1 MQGGGTLFTVSGMTV
16 IETEPTRGRP
26 RQTALTKRIVTAT
39 IDELASH
46 GPDRA
51 SLARIA
57 RAAGTSQQALFR
69 RWGAKS
75 EVLAGAL
82 EMALAALPGPSV
94 LRGSGHGATAED
106 LTRCLATSLAP
117 LAGTALGQAYS
128 IALTASGDHV
138 ALRIVSLEHEARLR
152 LTLRQI
158 LIATP
163 FEAEMDARIAL
174 GLGFL
179 RLAAATPGS
188 APDTD
193 QLRRVAELILGLIAP
208 RAPVAHGQAAQDGLP
223 GL

>member
-1 MQGGGTLFTVSGMTV
+1 MTV
-16 IETEPTRGRP
+16 IETEPARGRP
-26 RQTALTKRIVTAT
+26 RQSALTARIVTAT
-39 IDELASH
+39 LEELASH

-57 RAAGTSQQALFR
+57 RAAGTSQQALAR

-82 EMALAALPGPSV
+82 DAALAALPGPSV

-106 LTRCLATSLAP
+106 LTRCLATSLVP
-117 LAGTALGQAYS
+117 LAGTPLGRAYS
-128 IALTASGDHV
+128 IALTASGDHA
-138 ALRIVSLEHEARLR
+138 ALRTVALEHEARLR

-179 RLAAATPGS
+179 RLAVATPEP
-188 APDTD
+188 APDMD

-208 RAPVAHGQAAQDGLP
+208 RAPVGPAQGQAAQDGLP

>member
-1 MQGGGTLFTVSGMTV
+1 MTV
-16 IETEPTRGRP
+16 LTRKPARGRP
-26 RQTALTKRIVTAT
+26 RQGALTARIVAAT
-39 IDELASH
+39 IEELASH

-57 RAAGTSQQALFR
+57 RAAGTSQQALAR
-69 RWGAKS
+69 RWGAKA

-82 EMALAALPGPSV
+82 EMALGALPGPQI

-106 LTRCLATSLAP
+106 LTRCLGTSLAP
-117 LAGTALGQAYS
+117 LADTPLGRAYS
-128 IALTASGDHV
+128 IALTACCDHA
-138 ALRIVSLEHEARLR
+138 ALRTVALEHEARLR

-174 GLGFL
+174 GLGYI
-179 RLAAATPGS
+179 RLATATPGP
-188 APDTD
+188 APDRE

-208 RAPVAHGQAAQDGLP
+208 RGPAAPDTADDDEGGMP

>member
-1 MQGGGTLFTVSGMTV
+1 MTV
-16 IETEPTRGRP
+16 IKTEPARGRP
-26 RQTALTKRIVTAT
+26 RQSALTARIVTAT
-39 IDELASH
+39 IEELASH

-57 RAAGTSQQALFR
+57 KAAGTSQQALAR

-75 EVLAGAL
+75 KVLAGAL
-82 EMALAALPGPSV
+82 EMALGALPGPQV

-106 LTRCLATSLAP
+106 LTRSLSTSLAP
-117 LAGTALGQAYS
+117 LSGTTLGQAYS
-128 IALTASGDHV
+128 IALTASGDHS
-138 ALRIVSLEHEARLR
+138 ALRSVALEHEARLR

-174 GLGFL
+174 GLGYI
-179 RLAAATPGS
+179 RLATAMPEP
-188 APDTD
+188 APNRE

-208 RAPVAHGQAAQDGLP
+208 RGPAAPDTADDEGGGMP